1 MTGEDGT
8 PFFPGLEFQVSVA
21 LTPEGEFS
29 LGRYRVSEQEEP
41 GILGAGRG

>member
-8 PFFPGLEFQVSVA
+8 PF
-21 LTPEGEFS
+21 S
-29 LGRYRVSEQEEP
+29 LDWNSKLRSINTRGGVQPWEVPSEQEEP